1 MFQNLEEIKND
12 KDTLEQEIVEFK
24 EKVEKLTTEVGQL
37 TKDKEAKMHRIK
49 LLLGKISKKI
59 FIFSNFF
66 PWKWFRQ
73 FHEFFVYFFL
83 LGNQKKAQES
93 HDENVKMVE
102 DALKEKEQV
111 FTQSCS
117 NLLKSFYLAN
127 FFFGFSWNQIMKNIK
142 KMPKMK

>member
-49 LLLGKISKKI
+49 LLLGKISNMI

-66 PWKWFRQ
+66 R
-73 FHEFFVYFFL
+73 ESDSISRVFL
-83 LGNQKKAQES
+83 
-93 HDENVKMVE
+93 
-102 DALKEKEQV
+102 
-111 FTQSCS
+111 FI
-117 NLLKSFYLAN
+117 SFL
-127 FFFGFSWNQIMKNIK
+127 
-142 KMPKMK
+142 

>member
-1 MFQNLEEIKND
+1 MEEIKND

-49 LLLGKISKKI
+49 LLLGKISKW
-59 FIFSNFF
+59 FLLFFSNFF

-73 FHEFFVYFFL
+73 FHEFFIYLFL
-83 LGNQKKAQES
+83 IGNQKKAQES

-111 FTQSCS
+111 FTQIYS
-117 NLLKSFYLAN
+117 NLL
-127 FFFGFSWNQIMKNIK
+127 
-142 KMPKMK
+142 